1 MDPAELGRLLDRH
14 ARALELYARQWCQQP
29 EDIVQEAFVSLVQQS
44 PAPTNAVPWLYRAV
58 RNGALNAVR
67 DARCRRDHESEASRR
82 AEWLVADVGTE
93 LDAQAASESLA
104 GLPLEQ
110 REVIVAH
117 VWGGL
122 SFVEIA
128 ELIGTSASTAHR
140 WYLAGL
146 TTLRERLGVT
156 CPPRK

>member
-14 ARALELYARQWCQQP
+14 ARVLELYARQWCHQP
-29 EDIVQEAFVSLVQQS
+29 EDIVQEAFVNLARQ
-44 PAPTNAVPWLYRAV
+44 APQPTQVVSWLYRAV
-58 RNGALNAVR
+58 RNGALNAAR
-67 DARCRRDHESEASRR
+67 DAKCRRDHEAEASRR
-82 AEWLVADVGTE
+82 AAWFALDSAAE
-93 LDAQAASESLA
+93 LDAQTATEALSH
-104 GLPLEQ
+104 LPLEQ

-122 SFVEIA
+122 SFAEIG
-128 ELIGTSASTAHR
+128 ELIEASASTAHR

-156 CPPRK
+156 CPPPK